1 MLMVPAGNKASQLI
15 FSCSNLKITR
25 KRCDICSK
33 LTIKPPLWLTDVIL
47 MFLLL
52 TLNIFRTFLVF
63 HLLNLNKWES
73 LTPFVC
79 QLFLE
84 DDASLSW
91 SNVQTVCNIEFIHWS
106 QTWFPR
112 SGCFA
117 LGLWFWIP
125 GSWSLF

>member
-1 MLMVPAGNKASQLI
+1 MVPAGNKASQLI

-63 HLLNLNKWES
+63 RLLNLNKWES

-117 LGLWFWIP
+117 LELWFWIP